1 MPLSIRKCLS
11 EKVRIDES
19 RAYILVDQSSET
31 RVRSARL
38 GSPPPDC
45 ESLDVSVEC
54 GACAREHEDESDPE
68 TKTSHQIPLWVGA
81 V

>member
-38 GSPPPDC
+38 

-54 GACAREHEDESDPE
+54 GACACEHEDESDPE